1 MPGKFSQKCEIII
14 QFKMKKVIGGY
25 NKSSKKSDIKQ
36 RVIAAQRR
44 LNKFLIRV
52 YETEMISN
60 TSCSL
65 VLVKVFI

>member
-65 VLVKVFI
+65 VLVKEFI